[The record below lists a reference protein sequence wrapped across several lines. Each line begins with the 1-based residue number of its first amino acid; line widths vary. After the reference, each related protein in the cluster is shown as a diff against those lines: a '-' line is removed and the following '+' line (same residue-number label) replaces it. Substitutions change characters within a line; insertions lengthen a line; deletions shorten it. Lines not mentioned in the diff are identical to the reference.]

1 MIPRA
6 PTPTLLP
13 YTTLFRSYTRNQNW
27 VCGETP
33 LQQGVRDMGQ
43 VSGVESNDSYTV
55 VIFRGSTAKP
65 LRFSFPRKFVRK
77 ILILAAIVLAADI
90 LVISHYVVRT
100 GEVWEL
106 SAFRSE
112 ALSARQQTAAFS
124 TAVDDLKKRL
134 TSMKEVNQRLRVM
147 LGIEMPKTGDQL
159 NGRGGEETPLPEGS
173 TVNSP
178 DKLIRGGAVLQPAS
192 AVDGL
197 IELNTSKSTDLDEQ
211 ELVAAVRDGIVWL
224 AKEAD
229 VQEQTLQELALA
241 AEQKS
246 SRWAAT
252 PSIWPVKGWVTS
264 GFGPRVSPFT
274 EKPAWHDGLDI
285 GAAANAP
292 VQAPAQGRVTS
303 VGFDSKL
310 GNTVK
315 LDHGFGIETLYGHL
329 AKALVKEGQRVKR
342 GDVVGLVGSTG
353 LATGPHL
360 HYMVKVNGQTFDP
373 TKYILD

>member
-1 MIPRA
+1 
-6 PTPTLLP
+6 
-13 YTTLFRSYTRNQNW
+13 
-27 VCGETP
+27 
-33 LQQGVRDMGQ
+33 MGQ
-43 VSGVESNDSYTV
+43 VNGAESSDAYTV

-65 LRFSFPRKFVRK
+65 LRFSFQRKLVRNALIVGA
-77 ILILAAIVLAADI
+77 ILLAADI
-90 LVISHYVVRT
+90 LVVSHYVIRT
-100 GEVWEL
+100 GQVWEL
-106 SAFRSE
+106 SSFREE
-112 ALSARQQTAAFS
+112 AMSARQQTVAFS
-124 TAVDDLKKRL
+124 TAIDDLKKRL
-134 TSMKEVNQRLRVM
+134 TSMNEVNQRLRIM
-147 LGIEMPKTGDQL
+147 LGIETPKSGDQV

-173 TVNSP
+173 SIIQMDKSQRTGDTTSQSSLATQESVINS
-178 DKLIRGGAVLQPAS
+178 KQSEAI
-192 AVDGL
+192 
-197 IELNTSKSTDLDEQ
+197 DE
-211 ELVAAVRDGIVWL
+211 EKLVAEVKEGIDWL
-224 AKEAD
+224 TKEAD
-229 VQEQTLQELALA
+229 TQEKTLQELYAV

-292 VQAPAQGRVTS
+292 VQAPAQGRVTL
-303 VGFDSKL
+303 VGFDPKL
-310 GNTVK
+310 GNLVK
-315 LDHGFGIETLYGHL
+315 LDHGYGMETLYGHL

-373 TKYILD
+373 TKFILD

>member
-1 MIPRA
+1 
-6 PTPTLLP
+6 
-13 YTTLFRSYTRNQNW
+13 
-27 VCGETP
+27 
-33 LQQGVRDMGQ
+33 MGQ
-43 VSGVESNDSYTV
+43 VNGGETSDAYTV

-77 ILILAAIVLAADI
+77 MLIAGAILLVTDL
-90 LVISHYVVRT
+90 LVISHYVIRT
-100 GEVWEL
+100 SEVWEL
-106 SAFRSE
+106 SAFRNE
-112 ALSARQQTAAFS
+112 AMSARQQTAAFA

-134 TSMKEVNQRLRVM
+134 TSMKEINERLRVM
-147 LGIEMPKTGDQL
+147 LGIDTPKPTGDL
-159 NGRGGEETPLPEGS
+159 VNGRGGEETPLPEGS
-173 TVNSP
+173 TLPQS
-178 DKLIRGGAVLQPAS
+178 DKGFKGEFGLQQSSKLGSEGISDTAEYTS
-192 AVDGL
+192 SEVDQ
-197 IELNTSKSTDLDEQ
+197 Q
-211 ELVAAVRDGIVWL
+211 EIVAAVKEGIAWL
-224 AKEAD
+224 SKEAET
-229 VQEQTLQELALA
+229 QERSLQELSQA

-303 VGFDSKL
+303 VGFDPKL
-310 GNTVK
+310 GNVVK

-329 AKALVKEGQRVKR
+329 AKSLVKEGQRVKR
-342 GDVVGLVGSTG
+342 GDVVGLVGSSG

>member
-1 MIPRA
+1 
-6 PTPTLLP
+6 
-13 YTTLFRSYTRNQNW
+13 
-27 VCGETP
+27 
-33 LQQGVRDMGQ
+33 MGQ
-43 VSGVESNDSYTV
+43 VNAAESSDSYTV

-65 LRFSFPRKFVRK
+65 LRFSFPRKFVRR
-77 ILILAAIVLAADI
+77 ILIVAAILLVADL
-90 LVISHYVVRT
+90 LVISHYVIRT

-106 SAFRSE
+106 SAFRAE
-112 ALSARQQTAAFS
+112 ALSARQQTVAFS

-134 TSMKEVNQRLRVM
+134 ISMKEVNQRLRVM
-147 LGIEMPKTGDQL
+147 LGIETLKAGDQF

-173 TVNSP
+173 LIPT
-178 DKLIRGGAVLQPAS
+178 DKKGEVGIPGAVERIRSDGQGEQAVAS
-192 AVDGL
+192 GL
-197 IELNTSKSTDLDEQ
+197 KEIDEQ
-211 ELVAAVRDGIVWL
+211 ELIASVKEGIAWL

-229 VQEQTLQELALA
+229 RQEQSLQELSLA

-252 PSIWPVKGWVTS
+252 PSIWPVKGWITS

-310 GNTVK
+310 GNVVK
-315 LDHGFGIETLYGHL
+315 VDHGFGIETLYGHL

>member
-1 MIPRA
+1 
-6 PTPTLLP
+6 
-13 YTTLFRSYTRNQNW
+13 
-27 VCGETP
+27 
-33 LQQGVRDMGQ
+33 MGQ
-43 VSGVESNDSYTV
+43 VNGAESSDSYTV

-77 ILILAAIVLAADI
+77 LLIVAAILLVADL

-106 SAFRSE
+106 SAFRAE
-112 ALSARQQTAAFS
+112 ALSARQQTVAFS

-134 TSMKEVNQRLRVM
+134 SSMKEVNQRLRVM
-147 LGIEMPKTGDQL
+147 LGIDTPKSGDQF

-173 TVNSP
+173 P
-178 DKLIRGGAVLQPAS
+178 LITGDRLQKDAGLPGSLERTGVEGQAEQANAS
-192 AVDGL
+192 D
-197 IELNTSKSTDLDEQ
+197 INEQ
-211 ELVAAVRDGIVWL
+211 ELVATVKQGIAWL

-229 VQEQTLQELALA
+229 MQERSLQELSVA
-241 AEQKS
+241 AEQRS

-310 GNTVK
+310 GNVVK

-342 GDVVGLVGSTG
+342 GDVVGLVGSSG

>member
-1 MIPRA
+1 
-6 PTPTLLP
+6 
-13 YTTLFRSYTRNQNW
+13 
-27 VCGETP
+27 
-33 LQQGVRDMGQ
+33 MGQ
-43 VSGVESNDSYTV
+43 VHGVESNDSYTV

-77 ILILAAIVLAADI
+77 ILILGAIILAADI

-106 SAFRSE
+106 AAFRAE
-112 ALSARQQTAAFS
+112 ALSARQQTVAFS

-147 LGIEMPKTGDQL
+147 LGIESPKTGDQF

-173 TVNSP
+173 TVNSV
-178 DKLIRGGAVLQPAS
+178 DKPAKSESELQSSAGAGQSDLAGSGPK
-192 AVDGL
+192 GL
-197 IELNTSKSTDLDEQ
+197 DQQ
-211 ELVAAVRDGIVWL
+211 ELVASVKQGIGWL

-229 VQEQTLQELALA
+229 VQEQTLQELFVA

-303 VGFDSKL
+303 VGFDPKL
-310 GNTVK
+310 GNVVK

-329 AKALVKEGQRVKR
+329 AKTLVKEGQRVKR
-342 GDVVGLVGSTG
+342 GDVVGLVGSSG
-353 LATGPHL
+353 LATGH
-360 HYMVKVNGQTFDP
+360 HIDYMVKVNGYAFDR
-373 TKYILD
+373 TK

>member
-1 MIPRA
+1 
-6 PTPTLLP
+6 
-13 YTTLFRSYTRNQNW
+13 
-27 VCGETP
+27 
-33 LQQGVRDMGQ
+33 MGQ
-43 VSGVESNDSYTV
+43 VNAAESSDSYTV

-77 ILILAAIVLAADI
+77 ILIVAAILLVADL
-90 LVISHYVVRT
+90 LVISHYVIRT

-106 SAFRSE
+106 SAFRAE
-112 ALSARQQTAAFS
+112 ALSARQQTVAFS

-134 TSMKEVNQRLRVM
+134 ISMKEVNQRLRVM
-147 LGIEMPKTGDQL
+147 LGIETLKAGDQF

-173 TVNSP
+173 LIP
-178 DKLIRGGAVLQPAS
+178 ADKNGEVGIPGAVERIRADGQGEQAIAS
-192 AVDGL
+192 GL
-197 IELNTSKSTDLDEQ
+197 KEIDEQ
-211 ELVAAVRDGIVWL
+211 ELIASVKEGIAWL

-229 VQEQTLQELALA
+229 RQEQSLQELSLA

-252 PSIWPVKGWVTS
+252 PSIWPVKGWITS

-310 GNTVK
+310 GNVVK
-315 LDHGFGIETLYGHL
+315 VDHGFGIETLYGHL

>member
-1 MIPRA
+1 MA
-6 PTPTLLP
+6 
-13 YTTLFRSYTRNQNW
+13 
-27 VCGETP
+27 
-33 LQQGVRDMGQ
+33 Q
-43 VSGVESNDSYTV
+43 VNGVESNDSYTV

-77 ILILAAIVLAADI
+77 ILILGAILLLADL
-90 LVISHYVVRT
+90 LVISHYVIRT

-106 SAFRSE
+106 SAFRAE
-112 ALSARQQTAAFS
+112 ALSARQQTVAFS

-134 TSMKEVNQRLRVM
+134 MSMKEVNQRLRVM
-147 LGIEMPKTGDQL
+147 LGIETPKTGDQF
-159 NGRGGEETPLPEGS
+159 NGRGGEETPLTEGS
-173 TVNSP
+173 TLNAPATPV
-178 DKLIRGGAVLQPAS
+178 RGESDLRQAS
-192 AVDGL
+192 AREGMSDL
-197 IELNTSKSTDLDEQ
+197 TAFQNELGEQ
-211 ELVAAVRDGIVWL
+211 ELIAAVKEGIVWL
-224 AKEAD
+224 AKEAAT
-229 VQEQTLQELALA
+229 QEKTLQELSVA

>member
-1 MIPRA
+1 
-6 PTPTLLP
+6 
-13 YTTLFRSYTRNQNW
+13 
-27 VCGETP
+27 
-33 LQQGVRDMGQ
+33 MGQ
-43 VSGVESNDSYTV
+43 VNGIESNDSYTV

-77 ILILAAIVLAADI
+77 MLILGAILLAVDL

-106 SAFRSE
+106 AAFRAE

-147 LGIEMPKTGDQL
+147 LGIETPKTGDQL
-159 NGRGGEETPLPEGS
+159 NGRGGEETPLPEGI
-173 TVNSP
+173 TLTP
-178 DKLIRGGAVLQPAS
+178 ADKPSRGESELQSGATGQGDV
-192 AVDGL
+192 
-197 IELNTSKSTDLDEQ
+197 
-211 ELVAAVRDGIVWL
+211 VAAGQKDLAQEELAMIVKESIAWL
-224 AKEAD
+224 SREAD
-229 VQEQTLQELALA
+229 VQEHTLQELSVA
-241 AEQKS
+241 AEQRS

-303 VGFDSKL
+303 VGFDPKL
-310 GNTVK
+310 GNVVK

-329 AKALVKEGQRVKR
+329 AKTLVKEGQRVKR
-342 GDVVGLVGSTG
+342 GDVVGLVGSSG

>member
-1 MIPRA
+1 
-6 PTPTLLP
+6 
-13 YTTLFRSYTRNQNW
+13 
-27 VCGETP
+27 
-33 LQQGVRDMGQ
+33 MGQ
-43 VSGVESNDSYTV
+43 VHGVESNDSYTV

-77 ILILAAIVLAADI
+77 ILILGAILITADL

-147 LGIEMPKTGDQL
+147 LGIEAPKVGDQF

-173 TVNSP
+173 MLNSVEKP
-178 DKLIRGGAVLQPAS
+178 VKGESELQSSALGSQSDPAMS
-192 AVDGL
+192 ASREID
-197 IELNTSKSTDLDEQ
+197 Q
-211 ELVAAVRDGIVWL
+211 RELVAAVKQGIVWL

-229 VQEQTLQELALA
+229 VQEQTLQELSVA

-303 VGFDSKL
+303 VGFDPKL
-310 GNTVK
+310 GNVVK

>member
-1 MIPRA
+1 
-6 PTPTLLP
+6 
-13 YTTLFRSYTRNQNW
+13 
-27 VCGETP
+27 
-33 LQQGVRDMGQ
+33 MGQ
-43 VSGVESNDSYTV
+43 VNAAESSDSYTV
-55 VIFRGSTAKP
+55 VILRGSTAKP

-77 ILILAAIVLAADI
+77 ILIVAAILLVADL
-90 LVISHYVVRT
+90 LVISHYVIRT

-106 SAFRSE
+106 SAFRAE
-112 ALSARQQTAAFS
+112 ALSARQQTVAFS

-134 TSMKEVNQRLRVM
+134 ISMKEVNQRLRVM
-147 LGIEMPKTGDQL
+147 LGIETLKAGDQF

-173 TVNSP
+173 LIP
-178 DKLIRGGAVLQPAS
+178 ADKNGEGGIPGAVERIRADGQGEQAIAS
-192 AVDGL
+192 GL
-197 IELNTSKSTDLDEQ
+197 KEIDEQ
-211 ELVAAVRDGIVWL
+211 ELIASVKEGIAWL

-229 VQEQTLQELALA
+229 RQEQSLQELSLA
-241 AEQKS
+241 AEQRS

-252 PSIWPVKGWVTS
+252 PSIWPVKGWITS

-310 GNTVK
+310 GNVVK
-315 LDHGFGIETLYGHL
+315 VDHGFGIETLYGHL